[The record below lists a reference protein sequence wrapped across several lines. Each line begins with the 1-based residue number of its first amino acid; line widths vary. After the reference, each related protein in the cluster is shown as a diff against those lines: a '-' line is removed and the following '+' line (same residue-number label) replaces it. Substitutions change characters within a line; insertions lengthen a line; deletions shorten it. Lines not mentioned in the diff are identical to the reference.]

1 MFKSGFVAIIGR
13 PNVGKS
19 TLLNQIIGEKISIV
33 SNKAQ
38 TTRNTI
44 KLILNDKDSQIIFL
58 DTPGFQNPKNKLGEF
73 LLKESESSK
82 TGADIITVL
91 TDISDSIGKMD
102 SKILEGLK
110 DTKIQKVLL
119 INKIDLLESKKDI
132 DAIIAMYESTG
143 IFNKILPISA
153 LNNEGL
159 NEYVSFIK
167 DNLKEG
173 PMYYPDDYITDLPEK
188 FIAQEIIREK
198 ALIHLDEEIPHGIMV
213 EIESFK
219 ERSDKNIIDIEAT
232 IYAEKDSH
240 KGMVIGKNGAML
252 KKIGTDARLDLES
265 FLDTKVNLKLWVK
278 VDKNWREK
286 ERSLKNFGYK

>member
-1 MFKSGFVAIIGR
+1 
-13 PNVGKS
+13 
-19 TLLNQIIGEKISIV
+19 
-33 SNKAQ
+33 
-38 TTRNTI
+38 
-44 KLILNDKDSQIIFL
+44 
-58 DTPGFQNPKNKLGEF
+58 
-73 LLKESESSK
+73 
-82 TGADIITVL
+82 
-91 TDISDSIGKMD
+91 MD
-102 SKILEGLK
+102 GIILEGLK
-110 DTKIQKVLL
+110 DTKIPKVLL
-119 INKIDLLESKKDI
+119 INKIDLLENKEEIKS
-132 DAIIAMYESTG
+132 IIEMYEDTG
-143 IFNKILPISA
+143 IFQKILPISA

-159 NEYVSFIK
+159 NDYVKFIK

-198 ALIHLDEEIPHGIMV
+198 ALIYLDEEIPHGIMV

-219 ERSDKNIIDIEAT
+219 ERSDKKIIDIDAT